1 MIRTNLDGIKR
12 NKCMKKRLHQNFWQ
26 RYEFLIEVQI
36 SETELLNLYEEKA
49 FLFVLVGSDST

>member
-1 MIRTNLDGIKR
+1 VIRTNLDGIKR
-12 NKCMKKRLHQNFWQ
+12 NKCMKKRLHQNCWQ

-49 FLFVLVGSDST
+49 FLFVLAGSDST